1 MSGQWD
7 FMDRAKTAAEQQ
19 QAYVD
24 AAFQQHLAQVAL
36 QRQATMV
43 VVDTTVPSVN
53 RIAALEAEIERLQA
67 ELALAKPVIAP
78 APDPNAMPARAL
90 SGRFRGGLISSPGEI
105 NGH

>member
-7 FMDRAKTAAEQQ
+7 FMDAMKTAAEQQ
-19 QAYVD
+19 QAYID
-24 AAFQQHLAQVAL
+24 LAFQRHLAQVAL
-36 QRQATMV
+36 QRQATVV

-67 ELALAKPVIAP
+67 ELALAKPAAASV
-78 APDPNAMPARAL
+78 PDPAAMPARAL